1 MIAYFIIAVEI
12 AVLLLALVPA
22 LRVLVKPAVRREC
35 RENPWMGFGLAIG
48 VSAAGLAL
56 LWLVTNSAES
66 RLAVVLIAGV
76 LGLVAYLHARTS
88 YGSHRGLPPGSLGLA
103 TSLDAITEPDFYAD
117 SARRWGPVVKMSQ
130 WYRPVACITDLR
142 LASRLLDE
150 QADSLRQVV
159 WTFDRL
165 VPGGYVE
172 FMDGQRHAH
181 YRELFAPGFGDSV
194 IAACHTDF
202 LDAIRTNLDSLASAS
217 EDRGVD
223 PTPWLERIALDA
235 NLRIVLGIR
244 ASDSRVAAFPDWLAG
259 LDAPI
264 GLVGPV
270 RRSTRQ
276 AFRQLTDTV
285 RRLSSDEVAPSMLAA
300 VQAAGREAVE
310 DEVVIGNLV
319 VMVQDGRIML
329 RRLLQWIVKFSADQ
343 SVVTAAGG
351 TQAGDLS
358 PEFARAFVLET
369 LRLSLA
375 EYVNRRTVG
384 DCDLGGYRIPEGWL
398 VRICLREAHRRAD
411 VFPQPERFDPA
422 RFLGRDYGPE
432 VFWPFSVGPHACLAD
447 RYSTALGELFV
458 IELHRHFRLTVA
470 QDAEPERDNRHWAFW
485 TPGRQF
491 RVRLVVPRSSKSL
504 PWSDPDIY

>member
-1 MIAYFIIAVEI
+1 MHIDDNMIAYFIIVVEV
-12 AVLLLALVPA
+12 AVLLLALAPVF
-22 LRVLVKPAVRREC
+22 RVLVKPAVRREC
-35 RENPWMGFGLAIG
+35 RENPWMGLAIAIG
-48 VSAAGLAL
+48 VSAAGVVL
-56 LWLVTNSAES
+56 LWLMTNSAES
-66 RLAVVLIAGV
+66 RLAIVLVVGAA
-76 LGLVAYLHARTS
+76 GLVAYLHARTG
-88 YGSHRGLPPGSLGLA
+88 YGSRRGLPPGSLGLA
-103 TSLDAITEPDFYAD
+103 TSLDAITQPDFYAD
-117 SARRWGPVVKMSQ
+117 SEQRWGPVFKMSQ
-130 WYRPVACITDLR
+130 WYHPVVCITDLEI
-142 LASRLLDE
+142 AGRLLDE

-181 YRELFAPGFGDSV
+181 YRELFSPGFGDAV
-194 IAACHTDF
+194 VAACHADF

-217 EDRGVD
+217 ADGAVD

-244 ASDSRVAAFPDWLAG
+244 ASDSRVAEFPDWLAG

-276 AFRQLTDTV
+276 AFRQLTNAV
-285 RRLSSDEVAPSMLAA
+285 RRLSADEVAPSVLAA
-300 VQAAGREAVE
+300 VQSAGREAVE

-343 SVVTAAGG
+343 SVATPDDGERARDV
-351 TQAGDLS
+351 S

-375 EYVNRRTVG
+375 EYVNRRAVG
-384 DCDLGGYRIPEGWL
+384 DCDLDGYRIPKGWL
-398 VRICLREAHRRAD
+398 VRVCLREAHRRGS

-422 RFLGRDYGPE
+422 RFLGRDYGPK
-432 VFWPFSVGPHACLAD
+432 VFWPFSVGPHCCLAD

-458 IELHRHFRLTVA
+458 IELHRHFRLTVT
-470 QDAEPERDNRHWAFW
+470 QDAAPERDNRHWAFW
-485 TPGRQF
+485 TPGRRF
-491 RVRLVVPRSSKSL
+491 RVRLEPEADSRC
-504 PWSDPDIY
+504 